1 MRPQTLNIVT
11 PRVRPEDC
19 SIGLLP
25 RNHDKNRSMDVLPLD
40 RCLPFLISVDGESS
54 NYINAALMDSH
65 KQPAAFVVTQHPLP
79 NTVADF
85 WRLVFDY
92 NCSSV
97 VMLNEMDTAQVGG
110 GPATGLGAQAR

>member
-1 MRPQTLNIVT
+1 MEDGDGARPSVNITVSYLGQPSEQCLPIGLCTLQTLNIVT

-54 NYINAALMDSH
+54 NYINAALMDVS
-65 KQPAAFVVTQHPLP
+65 
-79 NTVADF
+79 
-85 WRLVFDY
+85 
-92 NCSSV
+92 
-97 VMLNEMDTAQVGG
+97 
-110 GPATGLGAQAR
+110 